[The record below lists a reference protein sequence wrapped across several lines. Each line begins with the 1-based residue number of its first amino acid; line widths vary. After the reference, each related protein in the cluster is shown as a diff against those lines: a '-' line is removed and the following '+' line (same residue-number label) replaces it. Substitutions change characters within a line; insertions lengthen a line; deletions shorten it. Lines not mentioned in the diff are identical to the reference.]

1 MDINTLDLK
10 ERYTEIKDIVV
21 RRIRG
26 DKKDVALVLSSG
38 GARGLAHIGAI
49 EELVDRGYRIRS
61 IAGTSMGALVA
72 GMYATG
78 NLDRFKEWMETMDRR
93 KIISLTDFS
102 LGFDHLV
109 KGRRIIAALKEIVSD
124 VRIEDLPIP
133 YTAVATDWE
142 SGHEVVFTRGSLYG
156 AIRASISLP
165 AFFSP
170 VKSGSKILID
180 GGITNPLP
188 LNRVARTKGDLLV
201 AVNVSGHDYLGQSRM
216 KRAVEK
222 RELENSR
229 ALRLL
234 KRIMPADVH
243 PEFNI
248 YTLLNRT
255 SSIMIHQNAQLSIR
269 LTPPDILVDISMQRY
284 GGFDYDKSA
293 RLARIGR
300 RRMKEAIDGYEGK

>member
-1 MDINTLDLK
+1 MNISTLDLK
-10 ERYTEIKDIVV
+10 ERYTEIKDIVIK
-21 RRIRG
+21 RIQG
-26 DKKDVALVLSSG
+26 NKKDVALVLSSG

-49 EELVDRGYRIRS
+49 EELIDRGYHIRS

-78 NLDRFKEWMETMDRR
+78 NLERFKEWMTTMDRK
-93 KIISLTDFS
+93 KILSLTDFE

-109 KGRRIIAALKEIVSD
+109 KGRRIIDALKEIVPD

-133 YTAVATDWE
+133 YSAVATDWE
-142 SGHEVVFTRGSLYG
+142 SGHEVVFTEGSLYS

-170 VKSGSKILID
+170 VKTGNKILID

-188 LNRVARTKGDLLV
+188 LNRVKRSHGDLLV

-216 KRAVEK
+216 KRLIEK
-222 RELENSR
+222 REMEGSR
-229 ALRLL
+229 AMRLL
-234 KRIMPADVH
+234 KRIMPENVH

-255 SSIMIHQNAQLSIR
+255 SSIMIHQNSQLAIR
-269 LTPPDILVDISMQRY
+269 LTPPDILVDISMKRY
-284 GGFDYDKSA
+284 GGFDYDKST
-293 RLARIGR
+293 RLVNIGR
-300 RRMKEAIDGYEGK
+300 KRMKEAIDGYEL